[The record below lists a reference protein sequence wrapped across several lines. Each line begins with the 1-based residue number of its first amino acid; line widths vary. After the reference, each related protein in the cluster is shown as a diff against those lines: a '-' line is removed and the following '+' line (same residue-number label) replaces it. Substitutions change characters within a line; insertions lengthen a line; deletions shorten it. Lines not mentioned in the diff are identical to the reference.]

1 MNPILP
7 ENGYFEM
14 NFPSAC
20 EKNFV
25 AGEMLFLQ
33 GDVCQDIGF
42 VAMGEIVIRTTDPEG
57 REFVIQSV
65 KAGQFFGDV
74 MLFANHPKYLG
85 NVTALSLAKV
95 LFFSLET
102 FLCWLKSSDWALKSY
117 LSGLAEKTFE
127 LKQNIKLLGMSSLR
141 DKILFYLET
150 EALRQDAKTRLLPM
164 TREAWAAKLNVCR
177 PSLSRELSRMQKDGL
192 IVNAGKKITLLTQ

>member
-1 MNPILP
+1 MNPKPL
-7 ENGYFEM
+7 ENGCVEM
-14 NFPSAC
+14 NFPSAR
-20 EKNFV
+20 EKDF
-25 AGEMLFLQ
+25 ASGEMLFLQ
-33 GDVCQDIGF
+33 GDTCQEIGF
-42 VAMGEIVIRTTDPEG
+42 VASGEIVIRTTDPEG

-85 NVTALSLAKV
+85 NVAAISKAKV

-102 FLCWLKSSDWALKSY
+102 FMSWLKSSDQALKSY
-117 LSGLAEKTFE
+117 LSGLTEKTFE

-150 EALRQDAKTRLLPM
+150 EALRQNAKTLLLPM
-164 TREAWAAKLNVCR
+164 TREVWAAKLNVCR

-192 IVNAGKKITLLTQ
+192 IVNAGKKITLLNP